1 MALPGGMLFGQGLQ
15 QLLAWLAAGLAAEM
29 AAFELALVVP
39 IFLGLGVIAY
49 FAAPEE
55 PGLVFPALLTVGT
68 ACLAY
73 GLRARWWL
81 HVGLVC
87 LAAAGAGFCSA
98 KLRTMSVAAPQ
109 LSRSMAGTVTG
120 LVLSVEPRLGSSAR
134 IVIRPVSVEKLE
146 PAAMPAR
153 IRLTVRKGSEIEAGD
168 SISLKAIMRPPPSPA
183 LPGGYDFARDAYF
196 DGIGGVGFAA
206 GKISPAA
213 SPVEASWAE
222 AFTIWIDR
230 QRNHLTRRIVETIQG
245 ENGAIAASQV
255 TGKRGQIPGDAND
268 ALRASGLYHVVSI
281 SGLHMAL
288 FAGGLFGLIR
298 AVLALS
304 RRIVL
309 YRGTKELAAML
320 SLLPAA
326 AYTLFSGAEVATVR
340 SFLMTAIVLLA
351 VALGRNAI
359 TRRNVALAASFVLL
373 TTPEQLLGPSF
384 QMSFAAVAMLVIAHE
399 QWSRRK
405 REKPTMA
412 WERAIGGAVTLVLA
426 MMLTT
431 IVASLATAPF
441 SAFHFH
447 RLTLQSLASN
457 LVATPIVSFLIMPL
471 AMLALVAEPFGY
483 GAPFWQAMGWAVGLF
498 MQVARSVATWPGSDL
513 VMPQFSSVA
522 LGLFALTLV
531 LLTILRT
538 RLALLALLPL
548 GGGIALAATAPL
560 PVALFGS
567 NGYAALV
574 RKGDQLT
581 VLAQRSDAFTVQQWL
596 LAMGDRRKPE
606 DPTLI
611 AQRLCDK
618 EGCSAPLEGGGV
630 FMLDKTA
637 NAAEEDC
644 GRVSVLAGPVSIG
657 ARCAALGL
665 TLDRELIRA
674 AGSIALYAGPR
685 GDDGRLTWRIV
696 MARDLEGSRPWAPA
710 RTKPASSVAPP
721 AAKAPL
727 VDPPQGSAIPDADLG
742 PSQPNADD

>member
-1 MALPGGMLFGQGLQ
+1 MPGDTLLGRGLQ
-15 QLLAWLAAGLAAEM
+15 QLAAWLSGRLAAEA
-29 AAFELALVVP
+29 AAFELALVIP

-49 FAAPEE
+49 FAAPDE
-55 PGLVFPALLTVGT
+55 PGLAFPAVLTLLAAG
-68 ACLAY
+68 CAY
-73 GLRARWWL
+73 ALRQRWWL

-87 LAAAGAGFCSA
+87 LTAAGVGFCAA

-109 LSRSMAGTVTG
+109 LSRSLAGTVTG
-120 LVLSVEPRLGSSAR
+120 LVLSVEPRLGGSAR
-134 IVIRPVSVEKLE
+134 IVLRPVSVEKLE
-146 PAAMPAR
+146 PAALPAR
-153 IRLTVRKGSEIEAGD
+153 IRLTVRKGSEIRAGD
-168 SISLKAIMRPPPSPA
+168 SISLKAIMRPPPPPA
-183 LPGGYDFARDAYF
+183 LPGGYDFARDAFF

-206 GKISPAA
+206 GKIAPAA
-213 SPVEASWAE
+213 IPVEASWAE
-222 AFTIWIDR
+222 AFNIWIDR
-230 QRNHLTRRIVETIQG
+230 QRNDLTKRIVETIGG

-298 AVLALS
+298 AILALS
-304 RRIVL
+304 RRVVL

-399 QWSRRK
+399 QWARRK
-405 REKPTMA
+405 RATSTMA
-412 WERAIGGAVTLVLA
+412 WERVSGAALALLLA

-431 IVASLATAPF
+431 TVASLATAPF

-471 AMLALVAEPFGY
+471 AMLGVVAEPFGY

-513 VMPQFSSVA
+513 VIPQFSSAA

-531 LLTILRT
+531 ALTVLRT
-538 RLALLALLPL
+538 HLAWFALLPL
-548 GGGIALAATAPL
+548 GGGVALAATAPL
-560 PVALFGS
+560 PAALFGA

-574 RKGDQLT
+574 RDGDGLT
-581 VLAQRSDAFTVQQWL
+581 VLAQRSDAFVVQQWL
-596 LAMGDRRKPE
+596 LAMGDRRKPDDAE
-606 DPTLI
+606 L
-611 AQRLCDK
+611 AAGRLCDQ
-618 EGCSAPLEGGGV
+618 EGCAASIEGGGV

-644 GRVSVLAGPVSIG
+644 GRVSVLAGPVAIG
-657 ARCAALGL
+657 VRCAALGL

-674 AGSIALYAGPR
+674 AGSVALYAEPGTGSDSRP
-685 GDDGRLTWRIV
+685 GWRMV
-696 MARDLEGSRPWAPA
+696 TARDLQSSRPWAPKWDRPA
-710 RTKPASSVAPP
+710 IKP
-721 AAKAPL
+721 
-727 VDPPQGSAIPDADLG
+727 PPQAAEQAPVAEPAVDNAVPEAD
-742 PSQPNADD
+742 N